1 MDNTPFLLDDI
12 GEDSHHY
19 FINDCESFS
28 DQEISKSN
36 FDSFPYLSAQKT
48 IFVNLQL
55 RKGGNSSLNRD
66 IGGSKHKD
74 VKNATS

>member
-12 GEDSHHY
+12 GEDNHRY

-28 DQEISKSN
+28 DEEISNSN

-48 IFVNLQL
+48 IFVNL
-55 RKGGNSSLNRD
+55 
-66 IGGSKHKD
+66 
-74 VKNATS
+74 